1 MSTLTIETKDQAT
14 TEKVLWLLNS
24 LRSEG
29 VRIISKENDLSTSKN
44 VPNAETVEAMED
56 TDYETVSIDDLKG
69 LCR

>member
-29 VRIISKENDLSTSKN
+29 VRVISKENDSSTSKN
-44 VPNAETVEAMED
+44 VPNAETIEAMED
-56 TDYETVSIDDLKG
+56 TKYETVSIDDLKG